1 MKKSE
6 TKSTDART
14 EDGPT
19 RSSEDAPVIGAER
32 RGRVAPA
39 ELQANSTTEDEPA
52 IAAKPFVIPKR
63 LVWEA
68 YQRVKANRGAAGID
82 GQSIE
87 AFECDLSRNLYRIWN
102 RMSSGSYFPPAVK
115 AVPIPKKSGGERI
128 LGVPTVS
135 DRIAQTAVTQLL
147 EPMLEPVFHKDS
159 YGYRPGKS
167 AHDAL
172 AVTRQRCWERNW
184 VLEYDIRGLFDH
196 IDHGLLLK
204 ALRHHCD
211 ERWVLLYVERWLTAP
226 MQGREGQSTG
236 RTVGTPQGGPLSPV
250 LANLFL
256 HYALDRW
263 LSVYHPSI
271 PFCRYADDGI
281 LHCRTEAEANALRAQ
296 VDARLREC
304 GLEMH
309 PEKTRVV
316 YCKDSRRTGT
326 HEHVQFDFLG
336 YTFRPRRIVD
346 RRGRKRTGFTPAVS
360 RQAMRA
366 MRQSLR
372 RWHLHLRSALSLD
385 ELARIIGP
393 RVRGWMRYYCRF
405 RGSEFQPIAEHIDRL
420 IVRWAMRKYKRLRG
434 HKTRAFHW
442 LGAVKQRS
450 PGLFAHWSGR
460 GTFSVGAMGAR

>member
-1 MKKSE
+1 MTS
-6 TKSTDART
+6 
-14 EDGPT
+14 
-19 RSSEDAPVIGAER
+19 
-32 RGRVAPA
+32 
-39 ELQANSTTEDEPA
+39 
-52 IAAKPFVIPKR
+52 AKPFVIPKR

-87 AFECDLSRNLYRIWN
+87 DFDRDQSRNLYRIWN

-135 DRIAQTAVTQLL
+135 DRIAQTAVTLVL
-147 EPMLEPVFHKDS
+147 EPILEPVFHDDS

-172 AVTRQRCWERNW
+172 AVTRKRCWERDW
-184 VLEYDIRGLFDH
+184 VLEYDIRGLFDN
-196 IDHGLLLK
+196 IDHGLLLQ

-226 MQGREGQSTG
+226 MAGRDGTPQP

-263 LSVYHPSI
+263 LSVHHPHI

-281 LHCRTEAEANALRAQ
+281 LHCRSEVEANGLREQ
-296 VDARLREC
+296 LGARLRDC

-309 PEKTRVV
+309 PGKTRVV
-316 YCKDSRRTGT
+316 YCKDSKRTGT
-326 HEHVQFDFLG
+326 HEYVTFDFLG
-336 YTFRPRRIVD
+336 YTFRPRRIGD
-346 RRGRKRTGFTPAVS
+346 RHGRVRMGFTPAVS
-360 RQAMRA
+360 RQAMKA
-366 MRQSLR
+366 MRQSMR
-372 RWHLHLRSALSLD
+372 RWHLPLRSELSLSD
-385 ELARIIGP
+385 LARMTAL
-393 RVRGWMRYYCRF
+393 RVRGWMTYYCRF
-405 RGSEFQPIAEHIDRL
+405 RGSEFQPVADYLDRV

-434 HKTRAFHW
+434 HQTRAFNW
-442 LGAVKQRS
+442 LDRVKRRQ
-450 PGLFAHWSGR
+450 PGLFVHWCGR
-460 GTFSVGAMGAR
+460 GAFSVEAMGAR